1 MKPKNIIKQS
11 LSVFIQEYKFARVN
25 PKINAPISY
34 ALSMASEFA
43 KILENWKPN
52 K

>member
-1 MKPKNIIKQS
+1 MKSKNIIKQS

-25 PKINAPISY
+25 PKIDAPISY